1 MRKFMLLLTFLAAA
15 NMAWAQRTLP
25 ANAQRAEIGAQ
36 QMLPMVMLNT
46 EAHRLAPG
54 GIIFDTANRRIT
66 QGQLRPGSEILYEL
80 DRNGEILRIV
90 VLTPEEEARLD
101 RAKK

>member
-1 MRKFMLLLTFLAAA
+1 MRKFLLLLTFLAAA

-25 ANAQRAEIGAQ
+25 ANAKRAEIGTQ
-36 QMLPMVMLNT
+36 QMLPMVMLNQ

-54 GIIFDTANRRIT
+54 GLIFDAANRRIT
-66 QGQLRPGSEILYEL
+66 HGQLRPGSEVIYEL

-90 VLTPEEEARLD
+90 VLTPEEEARFD

>member
-1 MRKFMLLLTFLAAA
+1 
-15 NMAWAQRTLP
+15 
-25 ANAQRAEIGAQ
+25 
-36 QMLPMVMLNT
+36 MVMLNK

-66 QGQLRPGSEILYEL
+66 HGQLRPGSEVLYEL

>member
-1 MRKFMLLLTFLAAA
+1 
-15 NMAWAQRTLP
+15 
-25 ANAQRAEIGAQ
+25 
-36 QMLPMVMLNT
+36 MLPMVMLNT

>member
-1 MRKFMLLLTFLAAA
+1 
-15 NMAWAQRTLP
+15 MAWAQRTLP
-25 ANAQRAEIGAQ
+25 ANAKRAEIGTQ
-36 QMLPMVMLNT
+36 QMLPMVMLNQ

-54 GIIFDTANRRIT
+54 GLIFDAANRRIT
-66 QGQLRPGSEILYEL
+66 HGQLRPGSEVIYEL

-90 VLTPEEEARLD
+90 VLTPEEEARFD

>member
-1 MRKFMLLLTFLAAA
+1 MRKFLLLLTFLAAA

-25 ANAQRAEIGAQ
+25 ANAKRAEIGAQ
-36 QMLPMVMLNT
+36 QMLSMVMLNK

-66 QGQLRPGSEILYEL
+66 HGQLRPGSEVLYEL

>member
-1 MRKFMLLLTFLAAA
+1 MVLL
-15 NMAWAQRTLP
+15 NQ
-25 ANAQRAEIGAQ
+25 
-36 QMLPMVMLNT
+36 

-54 GIIFDTANRRIT
+54 GLIFDAANRRIT
-66 QGQLRPGSEILYEL
+66 HGQLRPGSEVIYEL

-90 VLTPEEEARLD
+90 VLTPEEEARFD

>member
-1 MRKFMLLLTFLAAA
+1 
-15 NMAWAQRTLP
+15 MAWAQRTLP
-25 ANAQRAEIGAQ
+25 ANAKRAEIGAQ

>member
-1 MRKFMLLLTFLAAA
+1 MRKLLLLLTFFAAA

-25 ANAQRAEIGAQ
+25 ANAKRAEIGTQ

>member
-1 MRKFMLLLTFLAAA
+1 MRKFLLLLTFLAVAT
-15 NMAWAQRTLP
+15 MAWAQRTLP
-25 ANAQRAEIGAQ
+25 ANAKRAEIGAQ
-36 QMLPMVMLNT
+36 QMLPMVMLNK

-54 GIIFDTANRRIT
+54 GIIFDAANRRIT
-66 QGQLRPGSEILYEL
+66 HGQLRPGSEVLYEL

>member
-1 MRKFMLLLTFLAAA
+1 MRKFLLLLTFLAAA

-25 ANAQRAEIGAQ
+25 ANAKRAEIGTQ
-36 QMLPMVMLNT
+36 QMLPLVMLNQ

-54 GIIFDTANRRIT
+54 GLIFDAANRRIT
-66 QGQLRPGSEILYEL
+66 HGQLRPGSEVIYEL

-90 VLTPEEEARLD
+90 VLTPEEEARFD